1 MFSRLL
7 GRRDKVQEGLKKSR
21 ESWFSRM
28 THIVQRRQLD
38 EAVWEELLEELLISA
53 DVGVAT
59 SMNLIERV
67 RAEASSRNLKEAE
80 EVVDLLKAELVA
92 LLTAADGAGSRE
104 QPLAPGQP
112 RVILVVGVNGVG
124 KTTSIAK
131 LAHYLTEQG
140 SRVLLAA
147 SDTFRAGAIEQ
158 LQTWGERLGVDVIA
172 HRAGGDPA
180 AIAYDALEA
189 ARARGM
195 DAVIVDTAGRL
206 HTKQNLMEEMKKI
219 SRVLARLDPA
229 APHETILALD
239 ATTGQNGLA
248 QARSFTEA
256 MGCTGV
262 FLAKLDGTAKGGTV
276 VAIVQE
282 AWAAGAVHRHG
293 GGRGGYGAL
302 PSGGVRGG
310 AVLSRRPGM
319 TFVAHIPILQGGPFD
334 YDGGGQGSFGR
345 RSFNVF
351 ICHRAV
357 RAGRYSG
364 RCGEGLVR
372 HSAGRQRSDIGP
384 YRDCA

>member
-1 MFSRLL
+1 MFNRLL

-28 THIVQRRQLD
+28 VQIVQRRQLD
-38 EAVWEELLEELLISA
+38 ESLWEELEELLISA

-59 SMNLIERV
+59 SMNLIERM

-92 LLTAADGAGSRE
+92 LLSAADGASGRE
-104 QPLAPGQP
+104 QSHTPGQP
-112 RVILVVGVNGVG
+112 RVILAIGVNGVG

-158 LQTWGERLGVDVIA
+158 LQAWGGRIGVDVIA

-219 SRVLARLDPA
+219 SRVLSRLDPQ
-229 APHETILALD
+229 APHETILVMD
-239 ATTGQNGLA
+239 ATTGQNGVI

-262 FLAKLDGTAKGGTV
+262 FLSKLDGTAKGGTV

-282 AWAAGAVHRHG
+282 LG
-293 GGRGGYGAL
+293 L
-302 PSGGVRGG
+302 P
-310 AVLSRRPGM
+310 VL
-319 TFVAHIPILQGGPFD
+319 
-334 YDGGGQGSFGR
+334 
-345 RSFNVF
+345 F
-351 ICHRAV
+351 I
-357 RAGRYSG
+357 GT
-364 RCGEGLVR
+364 GEGMDDMAPFHAAEFVEELFSPV
-372 HSAGRQRSDIGP
+372 S
-384 YRDCA
+384 

>member
-1 MFSRLL
+1 MFNRLL

-28 THIVQRRQLD
+28 VQIVQRRQLD
-38 EAVWEELLEELLISA
+38 ESLWEELEELLISA

-59 SMNLIERV
+59 STSLIERV
-67 RAEASSRNLKEAE
+67 RAEASSRSLKEAE
-80 EVVDLLKAELVA
+80 EVIDLLKAELVA
-92 LLTAADGAGSRE
+92 LLSTADGASGQE
-104 QPLAPGQP
+104 QSYTPGQP
-112 RVILVVGVNGVG
+112 RVILAIGVNGVG

-158 LQTWGERLGVDVIA
+158 LQSWGSRVGVDVIA

-219 SRVLARLDPA
+219 SRVLSRLDPQ
-229 APHETILALD
+229 APHETILVMD
-239 ATTGQNGLA
+239 ATTGQNGVI

-256 MGCTGV
+256 MRCTGV
-262 FLAKLDGTAKGGTV
+262 FLSKLDGTAKGGTV

-282 AWAAGAVHRHG
+282 LG
-293 GGRGGYGAL
+293 L
-302 PSGGVRGG
+302 P
-310 AVLSRRPGM
+310 VL
-319 TFVAHIPILQGGPFD
+319 
-334 YDGGGQGSFGR
+334 
-345 RSFNVF
+345 F
-351 ICHRAV
+351 I
-357 RAGRYSG
+357 GT
-364 RCGEGLVR
+364 GEGMEDMAPFHPTEFVEELFSPVN
-372 HSAGRQRSDIGP
+372 
-384 YRDCA
+384 

>member
-1 MFSRLL
+1 MFNRLL

-28 THIVQRRQLD
+28 AQIVQRRQLD
-38 EAVWEELLEELLISA
+38 ESLWEELEELLISA

-59 SMNLIERV
+59 SISLIERV
-67 RAEASSRNLKEAE
+67 RAEALSRNLKEAE

-92 LLTAADGAGSRE
+92 LLSAADGASGRE
-104 QPLAPGQP
+104 QSHTPGQP
-112 RVILVVGVNGVG
+112 RVILAIGVNGVG

-131 LAHYLTEQG
+131 LAHYMMEQG
-140 SRVLLAA
+140 SKVLLAA

-158 LQTWGERLGVDVIA
+158 LQSWGSRVGVDVIA

-219 SRVLARLDPA
+219 SRVLSRLDPQ
-229 APHETILALD
+229 APHETILVMD
-239 ATTGQNGLA
+239 ATTGQNGVI

-262 FLAKLDGTAKGGTV
+262 FLSKLDGTAKGGTV

-282 AWAAGAVHRHG
+282 LG
-293 GGRGGYGAL
+293 L
-302 PSGGVRGG
+302 P
-310 AVLSRRPGM
+310 VL
-319 TFVAHIPILQGGPFD
+319 
-334 YDGGGQGSFGR
+334 
-345 RSFNVF
+345 F
-351 ICHRAV
+351 I
-357 RAGRYSG
+357 GT
-364 RCGEGLVR
+364 GEGMDDMAPFHAAEFVEELFSPV
-372 HSAGRQRSDIGP
+372 G
-384 YRDCA
+384 

>member
-1 MFSRLL
+1 MFNRLL

-28 THIVQRRQLD
+28 AQIVQRRQLD
-38 EAVWEELLEELLISA
+38 ESLWEELEELLISA

-59 SMNLIERV
+59 SISLIERV
-67 RAEASSRNLKEAE
+67 RAEALSRNLKEAE

-92 LLTAADGAGSRE
+92 LLSAADGASGRE
-104 QPLAPGQP
+104 QSHTPGQP
-112 RVILVVGVNGVG
+112 RVILAIGVNGVG

-131 LAHYLTEQG
+131 LAHYMMEQG
-140 SRVLLAA
+140 SKVLLAA

-158 LQTWGERLGVDVIA
+158 LQSWGSRVGVDVIA

-219 SRVLARLDPA
+219 SRVLSRLDPQ
-229 APHETILALD
+229 APHETILVMD
-239 ATTGQNGLA
+239 ATTGQNGLV

-262 FLAKLDGTAKGGTV
+262 FLSKLDGTAKGGTV

-282 AWAAGAVHRHG
+282 LG
-293 GGRGGYGAL
+293 L
-302 PSGGVRGG
+302 P
-310 AVLSRRPGM
+310 VL
-319 TFVAHIPILQGGPFD
+319 
-334 YDGGGQGSFGR
+334 
-345 RSFNVF
+345 F
-351 ICHRAV
+351 I
-357 RAGRYSG
+357 GT
-364 RCGEGLVR
+364 GEGMDDMAPFHAAEFVEELFSPV
-372 HSAGRQRSDIGP
+372 G
-384 YRDCA
+384 

>member
-1 MFSRLL
+1 MFNRLL

-28 THIVQRRQLD
+28 AQIVQRRQLD
-38 EAVWEELLEELLISA
+38 ESLWEEMEELLISA

-59 SMNLIERV
+59 SISLIERV
-67 RAEASSRNLKEAE
+67 RAEASSRNLKEAK
-80 EVVDLLKAELVA
+80 EVIDLLKAELVA
-92 LLTAADGAGSRE
+92 LLSAADGASGQEKSHT
-104 QPLAPGQP
+104 PGQP
-112 RVILVVGVNGVG
+112 RVILAIGVNGVG

-131 LAHYLTEQG
+131 LAHYMMEQG

-158 LQTWGERLGVDVIA
+158 LQSWGGRIGVDVIA

-219 SRVLARLDPA
+219 SRVLSRLDPQ
-229 APHETILALD
+229 APHETILVMD
-239 ATTGQNGLA
+239 ATTGQNGVI

-262 FLAKLDGTAKGGTV
+262 FLSKLDGTAKGGTV

-282 AWAAGAVHRHG
+282 LG
-293 GGRGGYGAL
+293 L
-302 PSGGVRGG
+302 P
-310 AVLSRRPGM
+310 VL
-319 TFVAHIPILQGGPFD
+319 
-334 YDGGGQGSFGR
+334 
-345 RSFNVF
+345 F
-351 ICHRAV
+351 I
-357 RAGRYSG
+357 GT
-364 RCGEGLVR
+364 GEGMDDMAPFHAAEFVEELFSPV
-372 HSAGRQRSDIGP
+372 G
-384 YRDCA
+384 

>member
-1 MFSRLL
+1 MFNRLL

-28 THIVQRRQLD
+28 AQIVQRRQLD
-38 EAVWEELLEELLISA
+38 ESLWEELEELLISA

-59 SMNLIERV
+59 SISLVERV

-80 EVVDLLKAELVA
+80 EVIDLLKAELVA
-92 LLTAADGAGSRE
+92 LLSAADGTIGRE
-104 QPLAPGQP
+104 QSHTPGQP
-112 RVILVVGVNGVG
+112 RVILAIGVNGVG

-131 LAHYLTEQG
+131 LAHYMMEQG

-158 LQTWGERLGVDVIA
+158 LQSWGGRIGVDVIA

-219 SRVLARLDPA
+219 SRVLSRLDPQ
-229 APHETILALD
+229 APHETILVMD
-239 ATTGQNGLA
+239 ATTGQNGVI

-262 FLAKLDGTAKGGTV
+262 FLSKLDGTAKGGTV

-282 AWAAGAVHRHG
+282 LG
-293 GGRGGYGAL
+293 L
-302 PSGGVRGG
+302 P
-310 AVLSRRPGM
+310 VL
-319 TFVAHIPILQGGPFD
+319 
-334 YDGGGQGSFGR
+334 
-345 RSFNVF
+345 F
-351 ICHRAV
+351 I
-357 RAGRYSG
+357 GT
-364 RCGEGLVR
+364 GEGMEDMAPFHAAEFVEELFSPV
-372 HSAGRQRSDIGP
+372 G
-384 YRDCA
+384 

>member
-1 MFSRLL
+1 MFNRLL

-28 THIVQRRQLD
+28 VQIVQRRQLD
-38 EAVWEELLEELLISA
+38 ESLWEELEELLISA

-59 SMNLIERV
+59 SMNLIERM

-92 LLTAADGAGSRE
+92 LLSAADGASGRE
-104 QPLAPGQP
+104 QSHTPGQP
-112 RVILVVGVNGVG
+112 RVILAIGVNGVG

-158 LQTWGERLGVDVIA
+158 LQAWGGRIGVDVIA

-219 SRVLARLDPA
+219 SRVLSRLDPQ
-229 APHETILALD
+229 APHETILVMD
-239 ATTGQNGLA
+239 ATTGQNGVI

-262 FLAKLDGTAKGGTV
+262 FLSKLDGTAKGGTV

-282 AWAAGAVHRHG
+282 LG
-293 GGRGGYGAL
+293 L
-302 PSGGVRGG
+302 P
-310 AVLSRRPGM
+310 VL
-319 TFVAHIPILQGGPFD
+319 
-334 YDGGGQGSFGR
+334 
-345 RSFNVF
+345 F
-351 ICHRAV
+351 I
-357 RAGRYSG
+357 GT
-364 RCGEGLVR
+364 GEGMDDMAPFHAAEFVEELF
-372 HSAGRQRSDIGP
+372 SPAG
-384 YRDCA
+384 

>member
-1 MFSRLL
+1 MFNRLL

-21 ESWFSRM
+21 GSWFSRM
-28 THIVQRRQLD
+28 AQIVQRRQLD
-38 EAVWEELLEELLISA
+38 ESLWEELEELLISA

-59 SMNLIERV
+59 SISLVERV

-80 EVVDLLKAELVA
+80 EVIDLLKAELVA
-92 LLTAADGAGSRE
+92 LLSAADGASGRE
-104 QPLAPGQP
+104 QSHTPGQP
-112 RVILVVGVNGVG
+112 RVILAIGVNGVG

-158 LQTWGERLGVDVIA
+158 LQSWGGRIGVDVIA

-219 SRVLARLDPA
+219 SRVLSRLDPQ
-229 APHETILALD
+229 APHETILVMD
-239 ATTGQNGLA
+239 ATTGQNGVI

-262 FLAKLDGTAKGGTV
+262 FLSKLDGTAKGGTV

-282 AWAAGAVHRHG
+282 LG
-293 GGRGGYGAL
+293 L
-302 PSGGVRGG
+302 P
-310 AVLSRRPGM
+310 VL
-319 TFVAHIPILQGGPFD
+319 
-334 YDGGGQGSFGR
+334 
-345 RSFNVF
+345 F
-351 ICHRAV
+351 I
-357 RAGRYSG
+357 GT
-364 RCGEGLVR
+364 GEGMDDMAPFHAAEFVEELFSPV
-372 HSAGRQRSDIGP
+372 S
-384 YRDCA
+384 

>member
-1 MFSRLL
+1 MFNRLL

-28 THIVQRRQLD
+28 VQIVQRRQLD
-38 EAVWEELLEELLISA
+38 ESLWEELEELLISA

-59 SMNLIERV
+59 SISLIERL
-67 RAEASSRNLKEAE
+67 RAEALSRNLKEAE
-80 EVVDLLKAELVA
+80 EVIDLLKAELVA
-92 LLTAADGAGSRE
+92 LLSAADGASGRE
-104 QPLAPGQP
+104 QSHTPGQP
-112 RVILVVGVNGVG
+112 RVILAIGVNGVG

-131 LAHYLTEQG
+131 LAHYMMEQG
-140 SRVLLAA
+140 SKVLLAA

-158 LQTWGERLGVDVIA
+158 LQSWGSRVGVDVIA

-219 SRVLARLDPA
+219 SRVLSRLDPQ
-229 APHETILALD
+229 APHETILVMD
-239 ATTGQNGLA
+239 ATTGQNGVI

-262 FLAKLDGTAKGGTV
+262 FLSKLDGTAKGGTV

-282 AWAAGAVHRHG
+282 LG
-293 GGRGGYGAL
+293 L
-302 PSGGVRGG
+302 P
-310 AVLSRRPGM
+310 VL
-319 TFVAHIPILQGGPFD
+319 
-334 YDGGGQGSFGR
+334 
-345 RSFNVF
+345 F
-351 ICHRAV
+351 I
-357 RAGRYSG
+357 GT
-364 RCGEGLVR
+364 GEGMEDMAPFHPAEFVEELFSPV
-372 HSAGRQRSDIGP
+372 G
-384 YRDCA
+384 

>member
-1 MFSRLL
+1 MTRS
-7 GRRDKVQEGLKKSR
+7 RRDSEGLKKSR

-28 THIVQRRQLD
+28 VQIVQRRQLD
-38 EAVWEELLEELLISA
+38 ESLWEELEELLISA

-59 SMNLIERV
+59 SISLVERV

-80 EVVDLLKAELVA
+80 EVIDLLKAELVA
-92 LLTAADGAGSRE
+92 LLSAADGTIGRE
-104 QPLAPGQP
+104 QSHTPGQP
-112 RVILVVGVNGVG
+112 RVILAIGVNGVG

-131 LAHYLTEQG
+131 LAHYMMEQG

-158 LQTWGERLGVDVIA
+158 LQSWGGRIGVDVIA

-219 SRVLARLDPA
+219 SRVLSRLDPQ
-229 APHETILALD
+229 APHETILVMD
-239 ATTGQNGLA
+239 ATTGQNGVI

-262 FLAKLDGTAKGGTV
+262 FLSKLDGTAKGGTV

-282 AWAAGAVHRHG
+282 LG
-293 GGRGGYGAL
+293 L
-302 PSGGVRGG
+302 P
-310 AVLSRRPGM
+310 VL
-319 TFVAHIPILQGGPFD
+319 
-334 YDGGGQGSFGR
+334 
-345 RSFNVF
+345 F
-351 ICHRAV
+351 I
-357 RAGRYSG
+357 GT
-364 RCGEGLVR
+364 GEGMDDMAPFHAAEFVEELFSPV
-372 HSAGRQRSDIGP
+372 G
-384 YRDCA
+384 

>member
-1 MFSRLL
+1 MFNRLL

-28 THIVQRRQLD
+28 VQIVQRRQLD
-38 EAVWEELLEELLISA
+38 ESLWEELEELLISA

-59 SMNLIERV
+59 SISLIERV
-67 RAEASSRNLKEAE
+67 RAEALSRNLKEAE
-80 EVVDLLKAELVA
+80 EVIDLLKAELVA
-92 LLTAADGAGSRE
+92 LLSAADGASGRE
-104 QPLAPGQP
+104 QSHTPGQP
-112 RVILVVGVNGVG
+112 RVILAIGVNGVG

-131 LAHYLTEQG
+131 LAHYMMEQG
-140 SRVLLAA
+140 SKVLLAA

-158 LQTWGERLGVDVIA
+158 LQSWGSRVGVDVIA

-219 SRVLARLDPA
+219 SRVLSRLDPQ
-229 APHETILALD
+229 APHETILVMD
-239 ATTGQNGLA
+239 ATTGQNGVI

-262 FLAKLDGTAKGGTV
+262 FLSKLDGTAKGGTV

-282 AWAAGAVHRHG
+282 LG
-293 GGRGGYGAL
+293 L
-302 PSGGVRGG
+302 P
-310 AVLSRRPGM
+310 VL
-319 TFVAHIPILQGGPFD
+319 
-334 YDGGGQGSFGR
+334 
-345 RSFNVF
+345 F
-351 ICHRAV
+351 I
-357 RAGRYSG
+357 GT
-364 RCGEGLVR
+364 GEGMEDMAPFHAAEFVEELFSPV
-372 HSAGRQRSDIGP
+372 G
-384 YRDCA
+384 

>member
-1 MFSRLL
+1 MFNRLL

-28 THIVQRRQLD
+28 AQIVQRRQLD
-38 EAVWEELLEELLISA
+38 ESLWEELEELLISA

-59 SMNLIERV
+59 SISLVERV

-80 EVVDLLKAELVA
+80 EVIDLLKAELVA
-92 LLTAADGAGSRE
+92 LLSAADGTIGRE
-104 QPLAPGQP
+104 QSHTPGQP
-112 RVILVVGVNGVG
+112 RVILAIGVNGVG

-131 LAHYLTEQG
+131 LAHYMMEQG

-158 LQTWGERLGVDVIA
+158 LQSWGGRIGVDVIA

-219 SRVLARLDPA
+219 SRVLSRLDPQ
-229 APHETILALD
+229 APHETILVMD
-239 ATTGQNGLA
+239 ATTGQNGVI

-262 FLAKLDGTAKGGTV
+262 FLSKLDGTAKGGTV

-282 AWAAGAVHRHG
+282 LG
-293 GGRGGYGAL
+293 L
-302 PSGGVRGG
+302 P
-310 AVLSRRPGM
+310 VL
-319 TFVAHIPILQGGPFD
+319 
-334 YDGGGQGSFGR
+334 
-345 RSFNVF
+345 F
-351 ICHRAV
+351 I
-357 RAGRYSG
+357 GT
-364 RCGEGLVR
+364 GEGMDDMAPFHAAEFVEELFSPV
-372 HSAGRQRSDIGP
+372 G
-384 YRDCA
+384 

>member
-7 GRRDKVQEGLKKSR
+7 GRREKVQEGLKKSR

-38 EAVWEELLEELLISA
+38 ESVWEELEELLISA

-67 RAEASSRNLKEAE
+67 RAEASARNLKEAE

-92 LLTAADGAGSRE
+92 LLTAADGAASRE

-158 LQTWGERLGVDVIA
+158 LQTWGGRLGVEVIA

-282 AWAAGAVHRHG
+282 LG
-293 GGRGGYGAL
+293 L
-302 PSGGVRGG
+302 P
-310 AVLSRRPGM
+310 VL
-319 TFVAHIPILQGGPFD
+319 
-334 YDGGGQGSFGR
+334 
-345 RSFNVF
+345 F
-351 ICHRAV
+351 I
-357 RAGRYSG
+357 GT
-364 RCGEGLVR
+364 GEGVEDMAPFHPAEFVEELFSPV
-372 HSAGRQRSDIGP
+372 G
-384 YRDCA
+384 

>member
-7 GRRDKVQEGLKKSR
+7 GRREKVQEGLKKSR

-28 THIVQRRQLD
+28 VQIVQRRQLD
-38 EAVWEELLEELLISA
+38 EALWEELEELLISA

-59 SMNLIERV
+59 SMSLIERV
-67 RAEASSRNLKEAE
+67 REEASSRNLKEAE
-80 EVVDLLKAELVA
+80 EVVDLLKSELVA
-92 LLTAADGAGSRE
+92 MLTAADGAGSRE
-104 QPLAPGQP
+104 QPLAAGQP
-112 RVILVVGVNGVG
+112 RVILAIGVNGVG

-140 SRVLLAA
+140 NKVLLAA

-158 LQTWGERLGVDVIA
+158 LQTWGGRLGVDVIA

-195 DAVIVDTAGRL
+195 DIVIVDTAGRL

-229 APHETILALD
+229 APHETILVLD

-282 AWAAGAVHRHG
+282 LG
-293 GGRGGYGAL
+293 L
-302 PSGGVRGG
+302 P
-310 AVLSRRPGM
+310 VL
-319 TFVAHIPILQGGPFD
+319 
-334 YDGGGQGSFGR
+334 
-345 RSFNVF
+345 F
-351 ICHRAV
+351 I
-357 RAGRYSG
+357 GT
-364 RCGEGLVR
+364 GEGVEDMAPFHPAEFVEELFSPV
-372 HSAGRQRSDIGP
+372 S
-384 YRDCA
+384 

>member
-1 MFSRLL
+1 MFNRLL

-28 THIVQRRQLD
+28 VQIVQRRQLD
-38 EAVWEELLEELLISA
+38 ESLWEELEELLISA

-59 SMNLIERV
+59 SISLVERV

-80 EVVDLLKAELVA
+80 EVIDLLKAELVA
-92 LLTAADGAGSRE
+92 LLSAADGASGRE
-104 QPLAPGQP
+104 QSHTPGQP
-112 RVILVVGVNGVG
+112 RVILAIGVNGVG

-131 LAHYLTEQG
+131 LAHYMMEQG
-140 SRVLLAA
+140 SKVLLAA

-158 LQTWGERLGVDVIA
+158 LQSWGSRVGVDVIA

-219 SRVLARLDPA
+219 SRVLSRLDPQ
-229 APHETILALD
+229 APHETILVMD
-239 ATTGQNGLA
+239 ATTGQNGVI

-262 FLAKLDGTAKGGTV
+262 FLSKLDGTAKGGTV

-282 AWAAGAVHRHG
+282 LG
-293 GGRGGYGAL
+293 L
-302 PSGGVRGG
+302 P
-310 AVLSRRPGM
+310 VL
-319 TFVAHIPILQGGPFD
+319 
-334 YDGGGQGSFGR
+334 
-345 RSFNVF
+345 F
-351 ICHRAV
+351 I
-357 RAGRYSG
+357 GT
-364 RCGEGLVR
+364 GEGMDDMAPFHAAEFVEELFSPV
-372 HSAGRQRSDIGP
+372 G
-384 YRDCA
+384 

>member
-1 MFSRLL
+1 MFNRLL

-28 THIVQRRQLD
+28 VQIVQRRQLD
-38 EAVWEELLEELLISA
+38 ESLWEELEELLISA

-59 SMNLIERV
+59 SMNLIERM
-67 RAEASSRNLKEAE
+67 RTEASSRNLKEAE

-92 LLTAADGAGSRE
+92 LLSAADGASGRE
-104 QPLAPGQP
+104 QSHTPGQP
-112 RVILVVGVNGVG
+112 RVILAIGVNGVG

-158 LQTWGERLGVDVIA
+158 LQSWGGRIGVDVIA

-219 SRVLARLDPA
+219 SRVLSRLDPQ
-229 APHETILALD
+229 APHETILVMD
-239 ATTGQNGLA
+239 ATTGQNGVI

-262 FLAKLDGTAKGGTV
+262 FLSKLDGTAKGGTV

-282 AWAAGAVHRHG
+282 LG
-293 GGRGGYGAL
+293 L
-302 PSGGVRGG
+302 P
-310 AVLSRRPGM
+310 VL
-319 TFVAHIPILQGGPFD
+319 
-334 YDGGGQGSFGR
+334 
-345 RSFNVF
+345 F
-351 ICHRAV
+351 I
-357 RAGRYSG
+357 GT
-364 RCGEGLVR
+364 GEGMDDMAPFHAAEFVEELFSPV
-372 HSAGRQRSDIGP
+372 G
-384 YRDCA
+384 

>member
-1 MFSRLL
+1 MFNRLL

-28 THIVQRRQLD
+28 VQIVQRRQLD
-38 EAVWEELLEELLISA
+38 DSLWEELEELLISA
-53 DVGVAT
+53 DVGVST
-59 SMNLIERV
+59 SISLIERV

-80 EVVDLLKAELVA
+80 EVIDLLKAELVA
-92 LLTAADGAGSRE
+92 LLSAADGASGRE
-104 QPLAPGQP
+104 QSHTPGQP
-112 RVILVVGVNGVG
+112 RVILAIGVNGVG

-158 LQTWGERLGVDVIA
+158 LQSWGGRIGVDVIA

-219 SRVLARLDPA
+219 SRVLSRLDPQ
-229 APHETILALD
+229 APHETILVMD
-239 ATTGQNGLA
+239 ATTGQNGVI

-262 FLAKLDGTAKGGTV
+262 FLSKLDGTAKGGTV

-282 AWAAGAVHRHG
+282 LG
-293 GGRGGYGAL
+293 L
-302 PSGGVRGG
+302 P
-310 AVLSRRPGM
+310 VL
-319 TFVAHIPILQGGPFD
+319 
-334 YDGGGQGSFGR
+334 
-345 RSFNVF
+345 F
-351 ICHRAV
+351 I
-357 RAGRYSG
+357 GT
-364 RCGEGLVR
+364 GEGMDDMAPFHAAEFVEELFSPV
-372 HSAGRQRSDIGP
+372 G
-384 YRDCA
+384 

>member
-1 MFSRLL
+1 MFNRLL

-28 THIVQRRQLD
+28 VQIVQRRQLD
-38 EAVWEELLEELLISA
+38 ESLWEELEELLISA
-53 DVGVAT
+53 DVGVST
-59 SMNLIERV
+59 SISLIERV

-92 LLTAADGAGSRE
+92 LLSAADGASGRE
-104 QPLAPGQP
+104 QSHTPGQP
-112 RVILVVGVNGVG
+112 WVILAIGVNGVG

-158 LQTWGERLGVDVIA
+158 LQAWGGRIGVDVIA

-219 SRVLARLDPA
+219 SRVLSRLDPQ
-229 APHETILALD
+229 APHETILVMD
-239 ATTGQNGLA
+239 ATTGQNGVI

-262 FLAKLDGTAKGGTV
+262 FLSKLDGTAKGGTV

-282 AWAAGAVHRHG
+282 LG
-293 GGRGGYGAL
+293 L
-302 PSGGVRGG
+302 P
-310 AVLSRRPGM
+310 VL
-319 TFVAHIPILQGGPFD
+319 
-334 YDGGGQGSFGR
+334 
-345 RSFNVF
+345 F
-351 ICHRAV
+351 I
-357 RAGRYSG
+357 GT
-364 RCGEGLVR
+364 GEGMDDMAPFHAAEFVEELFSPV
-372 HSAGRQRSDIGP
+372 G
-384 YRDCA
+384 